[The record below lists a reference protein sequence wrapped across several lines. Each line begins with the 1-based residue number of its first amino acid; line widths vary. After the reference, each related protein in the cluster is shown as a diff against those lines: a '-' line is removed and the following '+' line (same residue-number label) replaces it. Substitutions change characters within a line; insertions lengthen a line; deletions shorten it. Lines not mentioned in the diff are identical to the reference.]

1 MNPMLKNFASA
12 AKEQMEAS
20 RRLQHERFFN
30 VLTSAKW
37 SEPAVEYGPGKQVV
51 LCPEPVGFMDEF
63 FDISNSQQLCI
74 EKFREMVKGF
84 PTVDMSA
91 APEDGSWFHSTM
103 DGINLRPGFRN
114 SDPSAPDAVTMG
126 DKAVHGV
133 VVGRTGSGKS
143 VFLNNLIFNMMAEY
157 SPWELNLYLADF
169 KKVEL
174 SRYLADEH
182 APHVKAVA
190 ATSELRYVISMISW
204 LVACMQARQD
214 LFAHL
219 GVQKLADFRTKFGVM
234 LPRVL
239 LIVDEFQQMYLSATS
254 KESGILQEMLTAITK
269 LGRATGFHLLF
280 ASQEMS
286 GALSGSD
293 LANFKLRFALPCESE
308 VSQAIL
314 GNSRASSL
322 EVGTVYVNMESG
334 AEEDNILFQVP
345 FIQDKE
351 ERPGAKSYF
360 YNYVERAAR
369 KAEQFGLR
377 PFGKLYQEDY
387 IERIDSLLD
396 VLEQVRSTRREI
408 INRSGGQYLD
418 ICTLGPAVV
427 YSTRRHDLETFFI
440 ERGVNKNIL
449 AVTPE
454 IDDAAYMQR
463 LLAENFISSPHEEN
477 GAYDKYQHVVFAL
490 NPVITAKYDLLS
502 TLSKNSMSEV
512 LMYKDPDALQLVCGA
527 YFERSAVASAL
538 ITAQSVSEFLRLYF
552 SELGRL
558 EGENFSEQGE
568 YASKM
573 FEDVRDE
580 EISDACNRVRDIAP
594 EMMGAIEDKIG
605 IYQDKKL
612 YGLERHEYFAPM
624 VIWLSGVET
633 LDGIPSKLTLAM
645 KNGMQVNMLFAM
657 FSVGEPESMYDF
669 LSTSDYLFASGTNEK
684 IYDKIGIQYTNKTRG
699 SIVIDFR
706 IKSLDTVRSF
716 KKYLFRLEECVVPS
730 IDFDDIL
737 G

>member
-51 LCPEPVGFMDEF
+51 ICPEPVGFMDEF

-74 EKFREMVKGF
+74 DKFCEMVKGF
-84 PTVDMSA
+84 PTVDMSE
-91 APEDGSWFHSTM
+91 APDDGSWFHSTM

-204 LVACMQARQD
+204 LVKCMQARQD

-314 GNSRASSL
+314 GNSKASSL

-351 ERPGAKSYF
+351 ERPGEKSYF
-360 YNYVERAAR
+360 YNYIERAAR
-369 KAEQFGLR
+369 KTEQFGLR

-396 VLEQVRSTRREI
+396 VLKQVRSTRREI

-418 ICTLGPAVV
+418 VCTLGPAVV
-427 YSTRRHDLETFFI
+427 YSTRRYDLETFFI

-463 LLAENFISSPHEEN
+463 LLAENFISSPHEDRES
-477 GAYDKYQHVVFAL
+477 YDSYQHVVFAL

-502 TLSKNSMSEV
+502 TLGNNSMSEV

-558 EGENFSEQGE
+558 EGQDFSEQGN
-568 YASKM
+568 YASKQ
-573 FEDVRDE
+573 FEGVRDE
-580 EISDACNRVRDIAP
+580 DIPDACNRVRDIAP

-684 IYDKIGIQYTNKTRG
+684 IYDKLGIQYTNKPRG